1 MAEGS
6 PDVTEPV
13 APAETP
19 TRSDDRYELLADLT
33 LDLLISRLKDK
44 TATAAEIAQAREL
57 VKQSGIKIMV
67 SKGTKGAKLVDS
79 LPVFEDGE
87 ATLPNGV
94 VLRTG

>member
-1 MAEGS
+1 MA
-6 PDVTEPV
+6 DDT
-13 APAETP
+13 APIIETP
-19 TRSDDRYELLADLT
+19 KRTEDRYETLADLT
-33 LDLLISRLKDK
+33 LDLLIERLKAK

-57 VKQSGIKIMV
+57 IKQSGVKIVV
-67 SKGTKGAKLVDS
+67 SKGTKGQKVVDN